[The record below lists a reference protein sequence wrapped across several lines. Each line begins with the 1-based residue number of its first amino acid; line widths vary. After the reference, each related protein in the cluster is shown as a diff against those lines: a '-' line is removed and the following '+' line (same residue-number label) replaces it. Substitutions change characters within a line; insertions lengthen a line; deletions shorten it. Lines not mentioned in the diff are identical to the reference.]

1 MSLFQN
7 ILGDISKKLQ
17 KSQFSKEV
25 IVITVSK
32 TIGFNIS
39 TDDIYIKNQTIYFN
53 VSPTIKSIITLK
65 QNLLLK
71 ELESFNIKSIG

>member
-71 ELESFNIKSIG
+71 ELESFSIKSIG